1 MGGLLRNKFGL
12 DGSNQDYKDTK
23 NIYANKVM
31 LNFIILKLNFLRNY
45 MYKIK
50 TRRRATRSNFHT
62 KEFQMVCEKMH
73 WKMAKYNMIVLMC
86 YRIIEYNRR
95 SNYVVNKKLEVQN
108 FT

>member
-1 MGGLLRNKFGL
+1 
-12 DGSNQDYKDTK
+12 
-23 NIYANKVM
+23 
-31 LNFIILKLNFLRNY
+31 
-45 MYKIK
+45 
-50 TRRRATRSNFHT
+50 
-62 KEFQMVCEKMH
+62 MVCEKMH